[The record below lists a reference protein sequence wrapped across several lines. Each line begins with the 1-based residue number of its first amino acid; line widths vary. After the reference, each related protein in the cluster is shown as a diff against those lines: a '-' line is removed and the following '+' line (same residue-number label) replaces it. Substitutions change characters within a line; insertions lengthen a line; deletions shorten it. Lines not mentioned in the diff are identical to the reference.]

1 MTKKIRLPP
10 PNEHFRRRALDGME
24 IDTPLTKESV
34 AELYKVIF
42 AAKKT
47 TPKPPK
53 RTMDGKFA
61 SRHTKNYDLLDPD
74 YEEEDD

>member
-10 PNEHFRRRALDGME
+10 PNEHFRRRALDGMS

-34 AELYKVIF
+34 AELYKAIF
-42 AAKKT
+42 AAKRMP
-47 TPKPPK
+47 PKPAK

-61 SRHTKNYDLLDPD
+61 SRYADPSELLDF
-74 YEEEDD
+74 EEDED